1 MSLILNIK
9 KNKKLLIGI
18 TAEGSVNLLLGQLQ
32 YFKSLGYQTYLLAP
46 YSERSANFCKNEG
59 CEHLVINIE
68 REISIWNDLKTL
80 IQIIRILRKV
90 KPDIV
95 NLGTPKVS
103 LLGMIAAF
111 LLGIPKRI
119 YTCRGFRFEHE
130 KGKKQQVL
138 IAMERLTA
146 LLSHKVLCIS
156 KSVQDLGVE
165 HSIFDLK
172 KSLVI
177 NKGSSNGVN
186 LALFDAE
193 KLDFSKRSQIQLEYN
208 LGNTFVF
215 GFVGRIVDRKGI
227 NELMDVFDLLYS
239 GNQNLRLLLVG
250 PFEMDQISD
259 KTLLDRANQHPGIVN
274 IGRVMQDEVP
284 EYLSLIDVF
293 VLPAWWEGFGN
304 VLIQAAAMG
313 IPVISTKAT
322 GTKDAVEDGYNGILV
337 PIKDKQKLMEAM
349 TVLFSDEI
357 LRKRMGEN
365 GKLWSK
371 NFERELI
378 WKGMQKIYLD

>member
-1 MSLILNIK
+1 MDK
-9 KNKKLLIGI
+9 QKKLIVGI
-18 TAEGSVNLLLGQLQ
+18 TAEGSVNLLLGQLT

-68 REISIWNDLKTL
+68 REISLWKDLQTL
-80 IQIIRILRKV
+80 WQIIQIFSKV

-111 LLGIPKRI
+111 LLRVPKRI

-130 KGKKQQVL
+130 VGPKRNILILMEKITSIFSHQV
-138 IAMERLTA
+138 I
-146 LLSHKVLCIS
+146 CIS
-156 KSVQDLGVE
+156 KSVQDLGIK
-165 HSIFDLK
+165 HQIFDDK

-186 LALFDAE
+186 LSLFDPKKAIVE
-193 KLDFSKRSQIQLEYN
+193 KKNEIKLTYDLSDKFI
-208 LGNTFVF
+208 F
-215 GFVGRIVDRKGI
+215 GFIGRIVDRKGI
-227 NELMDVFDLLYS
+227 KELMEVFDEMYVE
-239 GNQNLRLLLVG
+239 NQNLRLLLVG
-250 PFEMDQISD
+250 PFEMAQITD
-259 KTLLDRANQHPGIVN
+259 KSLLDKADQHPGIIN

-284 EYLSLIDVF
+284 PYLALIDVF

-313 IPVISTKAT
+313 IPVISTDAT
-322 GTKDAVEDGYNGILV
+322 GTKDAVDDGFNGILV
-337 PIKDKQKLMEAM
+337 PVKDKLKLKKAM
-349 TVLFSDEI
+349 LQLFVNED
-357 LRKRMGEN
+357 LKFTMGEN
-365 GKLWSK
+365 GKLWAQ
-371 NFERELI
+371 NFDREKI
-378 WKGMQKIYLD
+378 WNEMDKLYR